1 MLGYIYRYIKGCI
14 GRSGRGIECILKGAR
29 GGGGRGRVLRGDY
42 IIRCTVLTFY
52 LYGGLTKYS
61 IFNIISILNACLIS
75 ISIRPYIDIE
85 Y

>member
-42 IIRCTVLTFY
+42 
-52 LYGGLTKYS
+52 GL
-61 IFNIISILNACLIS
+61 AED
-75 ISIRPYIDIE
+75 RPDRPLR
-85 Y
+85 